1 MSHAWMWPA
10 LFALGCYHG
19 INPGMGWL
27 FAVALGLQEK
37 SERAVFAA
45 LPPIALGHVVSVG
58 LVVALAVVAQQTL
71 PPNAVRYGAA
81 ALLVSFGVYR
91 LVRARHVRWVGMR
104 VGFWGL
110 TAWSFLMATGHG
122 AGLMLLPFLSAAA
135 QPVSVFHMGGM
146 ATLHGAS
153 TTAAASPGIW
163 VGAVAVHT
171 FGYLLTMIAV
181 AWVVFTRLGVKILR
195 TAWFN
200 FDLAWAIALVLS
212 GALMLLL
219 PRA

>member
-37 SERAVFAA
+37 SARAVFAA

-58 LVVALAVVAQQTL
+58 LIVALAAVAQHTL
-71 PPNAVRYGAA
+71 PPDTLRYGAA
-81 ALLVSFGVYR
+81 ALLVSLGIYR

-110 TAWSFLMATGHG
+110 SAWSFLMATGHG

-135 QPVSVFHMGGM
+135 EPSSSIYMRGMGV
-146 ATLHGAS
+146 LHGVGPPM
-153 TTAAASPGIW
+153 AASPVVW
-163 VGAVAVHT
+163 VSAVAVHT
-171 FGYLLTMIAV
+171 FGYLLTMILV
-181 AWVVFTRLGVKILR
+181 AWVVFTRLGVRILR